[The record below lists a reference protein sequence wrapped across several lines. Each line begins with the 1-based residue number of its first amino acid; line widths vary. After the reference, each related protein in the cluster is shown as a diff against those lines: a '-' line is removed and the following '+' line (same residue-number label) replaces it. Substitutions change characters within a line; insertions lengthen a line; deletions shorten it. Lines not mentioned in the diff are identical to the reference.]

1 MTTRKALQGLR
12 VLDLSRVFAGPSAAQ
27 TLADLGADVTKIERP
42 RVGDDTRSYGPHFS
56 GGSDVGNRS
65 SYFWSVNRGKK
76 SVAIDLAAPR
86 GADLIRRMAASCD
99 VLIENFKVGTLA
111 RYGLDYAT
119 LSAINPRLIYC
130 SISGFGQDGPL
141 SANPGYDT
149 IIQAMGGLMS
159 ITGHNDAQPGGGP
172 MRAGLPVID
181 IISALYATT
190 GILAALQHRN
200 TSGKGQFV
208 DISLLDTM
216 VASLSYQ
223 AVGFLNTGELPD
235 RIGVRNHIAHPAG
248 NYECSDGQVMIIA
261 GNDTQFVSLAKALG
275 MPELASDPR
284 FLKSIDRV
292 RQADLLDEIVAPA
305 FRRISVEECVALLNK
320 ANVPVGPIND
330 IRGVMDYPQVR
341 HRRDVVTLT
350 HDDVGTVNVL
360 ASPIRLSETPVAYDR
375 PAPTLGE
382 HTRATL
388 RDLLELDDEQIDGL
402 ANEGIV
408 Q

>member
-1 MTTRKALQGLR
+1 M
-12 VLDLSRVFAGPSAAQ
+12 
-27 TLADLGADVTKIERP
+27 
-42 RVGDDTRSYGPHFS
+42 
-56 GGSDVGNRS
+56 
-65 SYFWSVNRGKK
+65 
-76 SVAIDLAAPR
+76 
-86 GADLIRRMAASCD
+86 
-99 VLIENFKVGTLA
+99 
-111 RYGLDYAT
+111 
-119 LSAINPRLIYC
+119 
-130 SISGFGQDGPL
+130 
-141 SANPGYDT
+141 
-149 IIQAMGGLMS
+149 
-159 ITGHNDAQPGGGP
+159 
-172 MRAGLPVID
+172 ID

-200 TSGKGQFV
+200 TSGRGQFV

-284 FLKSIDRV
+284 FLRSIDRV

-330 IRGVMDYPQVR
+330 IRGVMDYRALRGRDIDPCRRRMMHGIIQVP
-341 HRRDVVTLT
+341 
-350 HDDVGTVNVL
+350 GTVL
-360 ASPIRLSETPVAYDR
+360 FTSRQ
-375 PAPTLGE
+375 PAPT
-382 HTRATL
+382 
-388 RDLLELDDEQIDGL
+388 
-402 ANEGIV
+402 
-408 Q
+408 